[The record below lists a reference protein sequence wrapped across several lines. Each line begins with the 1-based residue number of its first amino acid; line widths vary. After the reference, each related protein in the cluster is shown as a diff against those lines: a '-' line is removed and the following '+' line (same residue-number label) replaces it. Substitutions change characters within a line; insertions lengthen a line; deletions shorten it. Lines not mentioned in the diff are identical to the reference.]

1 MSAVEM
7 PFLMR
12 LGGRLAA
19 AFAAGAGLLLVL
31 AALGVGS
38 FGIAGRPV
46 TSGEWLRVAG
56 PLFLSMGVLM
66 AVIAYGFRAR
76 KRWSRHVVMVLWT
89 TVAVYGVAVGVTGR
103 VPAALAWRAALQALG
118 LGALAAWYFYRNADV
133 VGYFR
138 SLG

>member
-1 MSAVEM
+1 MAM

-31 AALGVGS
+31 AALGIGS

-46 TSGEWLRVAG
+46 ARGEWLRVAG
-56 PLFLSMGVLM
+56 PLFLSTGTLMG
-66 AVIAYGFRAR
+66 VIAYGFRAR

-89 TVAVYGVAVGVTGR
+89 TVAVYGVAVGVTGG
-103 VPAALAWRAALQALG
+103 VPVVLAWRVVLQAFG

-133 VGYFR
+133 VAYFR